1 MCNFED
7 EDELKTAREAVLDRN
22 SQNENACRAQEEAHD
37 MMPFF
42 LIARRLKRDNRQS
55 EKT

>member
-1 MCNFED
+1 MCKRESED
-7 EDELKTAREAVLDRN
+7 EPKISRETVLDRN
-22 SQNENACRAQEEAHD
+22 SQNENACRAQEETHD

-42 LIARRLKRDNRQS
+42 FIAKGPERDNRQS

>member
-1 MCNFED
+1 MCVEPKIGP
-7 EDELKTAREAVLDRN
+7 ESVLDRN
-22 SQNENACRAQEEAHD
+22 SQNENACRAQEETHD

-42 LIARRLKRDNRQS
+42 LIARGPERDNRQS